1 MEATHKRATGS
12 GTSGSPMNGTCH
24 VDGSHLGSTVPGL
37 RCFVC
42 GAPSG
47 YFYHFDSLSL
57 LRDGLQTGP
66 PTTVYEGV
74 WPPFACPR
82 APRYGHATCRKLH
95 VYYPRYASIGT
106 PLAHTT
112 YTITAGGTSLF
123 TGALHLILFVFYLLT
138 PCSGS
143 AWARNKTP

>member
-66 PTTVYEGV
+66 PTAVYEGA
-74 WPPFACPR
+74 WRLPR
-82 APRYGHATCRKLH
+82 APRYGHATCKYSTCVIRDMH
-95 VYYPRYASIGT
+95 QYR
-106 PLAHTT
+106 HTT
-112 YTITAGGTSLF
+112 GKCCICAITAGGISFYTGALCTSLF
-123 TGALHLILFVFYLLT
+123 LFFLSINPMFWICMGT
-138 PCSGS
+138 Q
-143 AWARNKTP
+143 